1 MSPYAAVFAALR
13 VPDDYLVVDTETN
26 GMQTD
31 QDLVLPV
38 QVGYALVRGRR
49 VVARDAIT
57 INWAKVMA
65 DHRMIREFWDR
76 CRRTAE
82 NMRSRGQECLLTAD
96 RVAREG
102 LDPREAW
109 PAYHDLIV
117 GAIADGLPLAGHN
130 IFGFDCPLLEKTAV
144 QMGMSLGLDAA
155 RILDFG
161 LIEKAIATGM
171 APPDVGDSIAHW
183 YARVRNAWRRG
194 KWNLAPHCV
203 EKYGLAAD
211 PGLAHDA
218 GYDCWMSHL
227 LIEAMR
233 TLAEGPCGTHRT
245 MTPPA

>member
-1 MSPYAAVFAALR
+1 MSPYATVFAALR
-13 VPDDYLVVDTETN
+13 VPDDYLVIDTETN
-26 GMQTD
+26 GMQTGE
-31 QDLVLPV
+31 DLVLPV
-38 QVGYALVRGRR
+38 QVGYALVRDRQ
-49 VVARDAIT
+49 VVVRDAVT
-57 INWAKVMA
+57 INWAKIMG
-65 DHRMIREFWDR
+65 DYGMIRKFWDR

-109 PAYHDLIV
+109 PVYHDLV
-117 GAIADGLPLAGHN
+117 AGAIAGGLPLAGHN

-144 QMGMSLGLDAA
+144 QMGLALDIRSA

-161 LIEKAIATGM
+161 LVEKAISTGM
-171 APPDVGDSIAHW
+171 ALPNGGDSIADW
-183 YARVRNAWRRG
+183 YARVRNAPRRG
-194 KWNLAPHCV
+194 KWNLSPHCV

-218 GYDCWMSHL
+218 GYDCWMSHQ

-233 TLAEGPCGTHRT
+233 SLAEGSCRTHQT
-245 MTPPA
+245 TPPT